1 MYITITMINVKIET
15 NDNNKTKRGIA
26 SSYIY
31 ISRAIII
38 HIDSI
43 LF

>member
-1 MYITITMINVKIET
+1 MYITITMINVKIEAS
-15 NDNNKTKRGIA
+15 DNNKTKRGIA
-26 SSYIY
+26 SSYVY

-38 HIDSI
+38 YIDYI